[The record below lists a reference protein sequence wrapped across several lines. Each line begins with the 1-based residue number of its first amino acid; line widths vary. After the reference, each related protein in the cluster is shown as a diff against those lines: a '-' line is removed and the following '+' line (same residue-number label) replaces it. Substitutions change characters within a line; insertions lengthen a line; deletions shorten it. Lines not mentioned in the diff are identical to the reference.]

1 MSLGV
6 FGGSFD
12 PPHLGHL
19 ILAAEACHQLQLNG
33 VLWVLTPNPPHKLDR
48 TILPARSRIE
58 MLQASILG
66 NSLFSLSTVDI
77 DRPPPHYA
85 KDTVRILQ
93 DQHPDE
99 ALVYLMGGDS
109 LRDLPRWHEPQ
120 QLLEACTALGVMRRP
135 GDSIDLAQLEKSLPG
150 ISRKTRFV
158 EAPLLDISA
167 SEIRQ
172 RIHQGRPYR
181 YFVPEPV
188 YEILENRKWY
198 R

>member
-19 ILAAEACHQLQLNG
+19 ILAAECCHQLELNG
-33 VLWVLTPNPPHKLDR
+33 VLWVLTPNPPHKVDR
-48 TILPARSRIE
+48 TILPTRSRVE
-58 MLQASILG
+58 MLQAALRD
-66 NSLFSLSTVDI
+66 NPLFSLSTVDI
-77 DRPPPHYA
+77 DRAPPHYA
-85 KDTVRILQ
+85 LDTVRLLQ
-93 DQHPDE
+93 DQHPGE
-99 ALVYLMGGDS
+99 ALIYLMGGDS
-109 LRDLPRWHEPQ
+109 LRDLPEWHDPIQ
-120 QLLEACTALGVMRRP
+120 FLEACTALGVMRRP
-135 GDSIDLAQLEKSLPG
+135 GDCIDMAELERSLPG
-150 ISRKTRFV
+150 ISHKTRFV

-167 SEIRQ
+167 SQIRR

-188 YEILENRKWY
+188 YKILASREWY